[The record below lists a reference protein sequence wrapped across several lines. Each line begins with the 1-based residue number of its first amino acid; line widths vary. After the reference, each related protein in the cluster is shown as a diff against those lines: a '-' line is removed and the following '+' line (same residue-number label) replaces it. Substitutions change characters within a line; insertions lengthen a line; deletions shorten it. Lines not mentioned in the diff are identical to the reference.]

1 MSELTQRQLQEIS
14 KHLEEHLSLIS
25 EAEMERD
32 QQTYCTFR
40 PSELHST
47 KEAID
52 ELLALRSRD
61 AGDEEV
67 DLLHEEVGFSFG
79 NPYRDQQKKSR
90 EALENLRH
98 IAIARGQR
106 EAKAIEVANQYAD
119 ENLKLSLEVESLKQR
134 LALVESE
141 IAGVRQ
147 NRDEQLREARDELVG
162 LLKYLFRN
170 QDLQSDR
177 AILSDESRRILEI
190 VEGK

>member
-67 DLLHEEVGFSFG
+67 
-79 NPYRDQQKKSR
+79 PYGYCPVCGTPGISR
-90 EALENLRH
+90 ERRPNGNDRCRNGHVYPSTNAKPTTEDKLR
-98 IAIARGQR
+98 Q
-106 EAKAIEVANQYAD
+106 
-119 ENLKLSLEVESLKQR
+119 
-134 LALVESE
+134 
-141 IAGVRQ
+141 
-147 NRDEQLREARDELVG
+147 QLREAREEIERLKRENDTLKEYFPSGAFEAKPQHEEGDGGYYDLFPGG
-162 LLKYLFRN
+162 LY
-170 QDLQSDR
+170 Q
-177 AILSDESRRILEI
+177 
-190 VEGK
+190 

>member
-52 ELLALRSRD
+52 ELLAIRE

>member
-67 DLLHEEVGFSFG
+67 EKWHKKIKDAIQIDYFDPDWDNVPTVLIDKL
-79 NPYRDQQKKSR
+79 RDGY
-90 EALENLRH
+90 
-98 IAIARGQR
+98 IARGQ
-106 EAKAIEVANQYAD
+106 
-119 ENLKLSLEVESLKQR
+119 
-134 LALVESE
+134 
-141 IAGVRQ
+141 
-147 NRDEQLREARDELVG
+147 QLREARDELVG